1 MKHYLLVLILSFCL
15 LRTAAAQT
23 QVPFAL
29 VSANRG
35 WAGLDAAPADN
46 ALSVAGAT
54 PYADGSEPS
63 LLPPPALPRMA
74 PELALQA
81 FQTRA
86 ARQAAEL
93 VSYSATTVVR
103 AELPGTAQRG
113 EFELRRMYNAP
124 RTLLFKAIRF
134 SGDNFVKGNVITR
147 LLQAEVD
154 HVQKDDSASTAI
166 SPANYKFSFKGTS
179 QLESRVVHV
188 YQLKPR
194 EKRPGLFRG
203 RIYLDAHTG
212 SLVRAEGSAVKSPSF
227 FIRKIEFV
235 QDYGDFDS
243 FTFPV
248 HMHSEAKARLVG
260 KAVVDIYH
268 RDYRSVANTVQSAR
282 AVIVS
287 PIVISTE

>member
-1 MKHYLLVLILSFCL
+1 
-15 LRTAAAQT
+15 
-23 QVPFAL
+23 
-29 VSANRG
+29 
-35 WAGLDAAPADN
+35 
-46 ALSVAGAT
+46 
-54 PYADGSEPS
+54 
-63 LLPPPALPRMA
+63 
-74 PELALQA
+74 
-81 FQTRA
+81 
-86 ARQAAEL
+86 
-93 VSYSATTVVR
+93 
-103 AELPGTAQRG
+103 
-113 EFELRRMYNAP
+113 
-124 RTLLFKAIRF
+124 
-134 SGDNFVKGNVITR
+134 
-147 LLQAEVD
+147 
-154 HVQKDDSASTAI
+154 
-166 SPANYKFSFKGTS
+166 
-179 QLESRVVHV
+179 VVHV